1 MADTV
6 VKQVRVE
13 VDDKGSLKR
22 TSRAAAQADR
32 NIKGVANASSG
43 ASKNFSKMSQGLRGV
58 LVPAYATLAANIF
71 ALTAA
76 FGALSRAADIENM
89 RKGLEIMTI
98 QTGANLQGMVISL
111 QEATNGM
118 LSFAEASRASAIWA
132 QAGFN
137 APQLERLGKVAK
149 AASVALGRN
158 MTDSMDRLIRGV
170 VKAEPELLDELGIIL
185 RLKPASDKY
194 ARSLNKTAEELS
206 TFEKQQA
213 ILNEVL
219 TQGERKFKTLL
230 EEQTINDF
238 TRLHAV
244 WSTLIQDALALLN
257 NVLKPIAS
265 FFSRNNE
272 ALVGIFAYM
281 AITITRQAAPAL
293 DAIGLRFASLGTGA
307 HNLAVGMGSL
317 ANKGFS
323 VATRQANK
331 AAEAMDSHAVA
342 LKRNIDIS
350 KLGKKSPF
358 RMAIEA
364 GKGGEEL
371 ARAAQKTLRGM
382 RPEFDKFGKAT
393 KGAFKGTRDEFIAL
407 KKVNDKVAKGVVVT
421 SKNMWNRISLVTAR
435 GAAAVSGS
443 IARTTGAFMMM
454 AQTSSQ
460 VGNLIERKG
469 FVRSLQV
476 SIRYIKMTA
485 ASNGI
490 LAASFRA
497 VGVATAFASKA
508 IGGLMRLL
516 GPIILL
522 TTAISYIR
530 DTMKTPQLKALEQAQ
545 EDYNNSVKE
554 SVKVLT
560 RLGKTFKILNNVQE
574 ENISGMI
581 NTADY
586 YQTIINVSNTIIG
599 QYDTEIEKLQ
609 ELKEARKA
617 AYTDIDPFAEEIA
630 DAANDVAENTALLM
644 QAEKKKGVPGDSWWK
659 RLKNSFHWS
668 REKAEAGI
676 DSPVMKGDD
685 WVTLFKYRLEKSLND
700 LDRFTQMN
708 EVAKAKMTE
717 IIEETFSSEKG
728 DIAPEALIST
738 GSLRNTFNLL
748 KRHFKEFGASPVFSG
763 IKTRIAEN
771 MGEPLENLA
780 NALNTDNF
788 EWFQEVMEKI
798 GEGKAITAVTELQKI
813 MKTSVKPL
821 LEVGAA
827 YIAYKNSVE
836 ALSKKHSEYW
846 KETKTSAQKV
856 QDEFHNI
863 IRLSNEYV
871 DKVTKLGNEDKDA
884 GFKAHAK
891 NLEEFAKSYGINTEE
906 ILEGTDSAEDRINKL
921 SAAIENLA
929 SAYDDLVKA
938 QKEVA
943 LDRIGAVIGA
953 AGLKGATNY
962 SAELNALRAEQA
974 LMLIEGK
981 KGSPRFDELGAKIG
995 KIEDI
1000 QKTKQLKLENE
1011 HILKV
1016 KQLQQELDKE
1026 YITNIDLVNQ
1036 KYISQQTLVASLLKD
1051 ELISAELARELTAEL
1066 EKQRKKEEEIAR
1078 IKYKIAEQAQFE
1090 KTMTS
1095 IAGKTDGMGE
1105 FLTMFDNL
1113 KSLNDVLNDS
1123 EASWKGWASAAANAA
1138 QGVLGA
1144 LNSVMQANHMMY
1156 NAEIELEQKRDGK
1169 SEESLGKIKAL
1180 KIKMLKEQQS
1190 MAMAQIAI
1198 STASAA
1204 MKAYSTFA
1212 AFPPA
1217 AALAAGIVIAFGAK
1231 QMAAVKKAT
1240 SAKIAALDTTAAPA
1254 TAITLGKR
1262 DTGVDVSGGATA
1274 AELDSIR
1281 GRAYGGDAQEGAGYL
1296 VGEHGPELF
1305 VPDTSG
1311 NIKSNQNISNGQP
1324 VNVNF
1329 SISTVDASG
1338 VEDLLTNQRGHIV
1351 GLIRE
1356 AAWSQGQRFLED

>member
-1 MADTV
+1 
-6 VKQVRVE
+6 
-13 VDDKGSLKR
+13 
-22 TSRAAAQADR
+22 
-32 NIKGVANASSG
+32 
-43 ASKNFSKMSQGLRGV
+43 
-58 LVPAYATLAANIF
+58 
-71 ALTAA
+71 
-76 FGALSRAADIENM
+76 
-89 RKGLEIMTI
+89 
-98 QTGANLQGMVISL
+98 
-111 QEATNGM
+111 
-118 LSFAEASRASAIWA
+118 
-132 QAGFN
+132 
-137 APQLERLGKVAK
+137 
-149 AASVALGRN
+149 
-158 MTDSMDRLIRGV
+158 
-170 VKAEPELLDELGIIL
+170 
-185 RLKPASDKY
+185 
-194 ARSLNKTAEELS
+194 
-206 TFEKQQA
+206 
-213 ILNEVL
+213 
-219 TQGERKFKTLL
+219 
-230 EEQTINDF
+230 
-238 TRLHAV
+238 
-244 WSTLIQDALALLN
+244 
-257 NVLKPIAS
+257 
-265 FFSRNNE
+265 
-272 ALVGIFAYM
+272 
-281 AITITRQAAPAL
+281 
-293 DAIGLRFASLGTGA
+293 
-307 HNLAVGMGSL
+307 
-317 ANKGFS
+317 
-323 VATRQANK
+323 
-331 AAEAMDSHAVA
+331 
-342 LKRNIDIS
+342 
-350 KLGKKSPF
+350 
-358 RMAIEA
+358 
-364 GKGGEEL
+364 
-371 ARAAQKTLRGM
+371 
-382 RPEFDKFGKAT
+382 
-393 KGAFKGTRDEFIAL
+393 
-407 KKVNDKVAKGVVVT
+407 
-421 SKNMWNRISLVTAR
+421 
-435 GAAAVSGS
+435 
-443 IARTTGAFMMM
+443 
-454 AQTSSQ
+454 
-460 VGNLIERKG
+460 
-469 FVRSLQV
+469 
-476 SIRYIKMTA
+476 
-485 ASNGI
+485 
-490 LAASFRA
+490 
-497 VGVATAFASKA
+497 
-508 IGGLMRLL
+508 
-516 GPIILL
+516 
-522 TTAISYIR
+522 
-530 DTMKTPQLKALEQAQ
+530 
-545 EDYNNSVKE
+545 
-554 SVKVLT
+554 
-560 RLGKTFKILNNVQE
+560 
-574 ENISGMI
+574 
-581 NTADY
+581 
-586 YQTIINVSNTIIG
+586 
-599 QYDTEIEKLQ
+599 
-609 ELKEARKA
+609 
-617 AYTDIDPFAEEIA
+617 
-630 DAANDVAENTALLM
+630 
-644 QAEKKKGVPGDSWWK
+644 
-659 RLKNSFHWS
+659 
-668 REKAEAGI
+668 
-676 DSPVMKGDD
+676 
-685 WVTLFKYRLEKSLND
+685 
-700 LDRFTQMN
+700 
-708 EVAKAKMTE
+708 
-717 IIEETFSSEKG
+717 
-728 DIAPEALIST
+728 
-738 GSLRNTFNLL
+738 
-748 KRHFKEFGASPVFSG
+748 
-763 IKTRIAEN
+763 

-788 EWFQEVMEKI
+788 EWFQEVMGKI
-798 GEGKAITAVTELQKI
+798 GEGDAIKAVTKLRDI
-813 MKTSVKPL
+813 MKKSLKPV

-827 YIAYKNSVE
+827 YIGYKNSVE

-863 IRLSNEYV
+863 IRLNDEYV
-871 DKVTKLGNEDKDA
+871 YKVAELGDKARGA
-884 GFKAHAK
+884 GFEAHAN
-891 NLEEFAKSYGINTEE
+891 NLEEFAKSYGINTEK
-906 ILEGTDSAEDRINKL
+906 ILEDAFSVVDRIHML
-921 SAAIENLA
+921 SAAINDLVE
-929 SAYDDLVKA
+929 AYDDLVEA

-943 LDRIGAVIGA
+943 LGRISAVIGA

-962 SAELNALRAEQA
+962 SAKLNALRAEQA
-974 LMLIEGK
+974 LMSKENKEG
-981 KGSPRFDELGAKIG
+981 SDRFDELGAKIG

-1036 KYISQQTLVASLLKD
+1036 KYISQQTLVDSLLND
-1051 ELISAELARELTAEL
+1051 GLISAELARELTAEL